1 MALPQGRA
9 MAHRKLSLG
18 IDFGT
23 ESGRALLV
31 DVETGEEVATAVYP
45 YADGVIDRAL
55 PGGASLPPD
64 WALQNPADYV
74 ETLRQTIRAVLDS
87 SGAAPADVIGIGID
101 FTSCTML
108 PADAK
113 GMPLCM
119 KPEWKS
125 SPHAWAKLWKH
136 HAAQPEADKINAIAQ
151 ERGEAWPR
159 RYGSKHSSE
168 WFFSKVWQILDEA
181 PEVYAAADRLIEA
194 ADWIVWRL
202 TGRETRNLTTA
213 GYKAIYDRRAGFVSD
228 AFLAALDPRLEH
240 VVDEK
245 MLRTISP
252 LEERA
257 GGLTEEMAKLTGLRA
272 GTSVAVGQVDA
283 HVSVPAASISEPGR
297 MLMIMGTSICHM
309 LLGREQKP
317 VDGMCGVVEDGILPG
332 FYGYEAGQ
340 SGAGDILA
348 WFVRTWASSG
358 SARDPHEALEAQA
371 RALKPG
377 ESGLVALDWWN
388 GNRSVLVDA
397 HLSGLLVGATLDTT
411 PADMYRALIESI
423 AFGTRVIIENFE
435 KYGIPVEELYACGGM
450 PEKNTLL
457 MQIFADVTGR
467 SIKRARSAQ
476 TAALGAAMFGA
487 VAARAAGGG
496 YDSIYDA
503 IRRMAGTRDTVYK
516 PDPRNH
522 AIYGELF
529 GEYLQLHDHF
539 GRGGN
544 DVMKRLRAL
553 KARQR
558 GSQA

>member
-1 MALPQGRA
+1 MAR
-9 MAHRKLSLG
+9 RTFSLG
-18 IDFGT
+18 VDFGT

-31 DVETGEEVATAVYP
+31 DVEAGEEIATSVYQ

-64 WALQNPADYV
+64 WALQNPADYIAALR
-74 ETLRQTIRAVLDS
+74 ETIPAVLKS
-87 SGAAPADVIGIGID
+87 SGAKSQDVVGLGVD

-108 PADAK
+108 PTDAV
-113 GMPLCM
+113 GTPLCT

-125 SPHAWAKLWKH
+125 NPHAWVKLWKH

-151 ERGEAWPR
+151 QRGETWPQ
-159 RYGSKHSSE
+159 RYGGKYSSE

-194 ADWIVWRL
+194 ADWIVWQL

-213 GYKAIYDRRAGFVSD
+213 GYKAIYDKRAGFVSN

-240 VVDEK
+240 VIDEK
-245 MLRTISP
+245 MLRTVSP

-257 GGLTEEMAKLTGLRA
+257 GGLTEEMAKLTGLRP
-272 GTSVAVGQVDA
+272 GTPVAVGQVDA
-283 HVSVPAASISEPGR
+283 HVSVPAADISEPGK

-348 WFVRTWASSG
+348 WFVRTWTPYDLG
-358 SARDPHEALEAQA
+358 GRDPHEELEAQA
-371 RALKPG
+371 RKLRPG

-388 GNRSVLVDA
+388 GNRSVLVDT
-397 HLSGLLVGATLDTT
+397 HLSGLLIGATLDTT
-411 PADMYRALIESI
+411 PPEMYRALIESI

-435 KYGIPVEELYACGGM
+435 RYGIPVTELYACGGM

-467 SIKRARSAQ
+467 SIKLARSAQ
-476 TAALGAAMFGA
+476 TPALGAAMFGA
-487 VAARAAGGG
+487 VAARKAGGG
-496 YDSIYDA
+496 HDSVYRA
-503 IRRMAGTRDTVYK
+503 IRSMAGTRDIVYT
-516 PDPRNH
+516 PNAQNH

-529 GEYLQLHDHF
+529 REYLQLHDHF

-558 GSQA
+558 GSRS

>member
-1 MALPQGRA
+1 MAR
-9 MAHRKLSLG
+9 RKYSLG

-31 DVETGEEVATAVYP
+31 DVENGEEVATSVYQ
-45 YADGVIDRAL
+45 YSDGVIDRAL
-55 PGGASLPPD
+55 PGGAVLPPD
-64 WALQNPADYV
+64 WALQNPADYI
-74 ETLRQTIRAVLDS
+74 ETLRQTIPAVLKPS
-87 SGAAPADVIGIGID
+87 RVKPEDVVGLGID

-108 PADAK
+108 PTDAM
-113 GMPLCM
+113 GTPLCM

-125 SPHAWAKLWKH
+125 NPHAWVKLWKH

-151 ERGEAWPR
+151 ERGETWPR
-159 RYGSKHSSE
+159 RYGSKYSSE

-181 PEVYAAADRLIEA
+181 PEVYAAAGRLIEA
-194 ADWIVWRL
+194 ADWIVWQL
-202 TGRETRNLTTA
+202 TGRETRNLTSA
-213 GYKAIYDRRAGFVSD
+213 GYKAIYDKRAGFVSD

-240 VVDEK
+240 VIDEK
-245 MLRTISP
+245 MLRAVSP
-252 LEERA
+252 LEQRA
-257 GGLTEEMAKLTGLRA
+257 GGLTGEMATLTGLRP
-272 GTSVAVGQVDA
+272 GTPAAVGQVDA
-283 HVSVPAASISEPGR
+283 HVSVPAADISEPGK

-317 VDGMCGVVEDGILPG
+317 VDGMCGVVEDGVLPG

-348 WFVRTWASSG
+348 WFVRTWMPYDLG
-358 SARDPHEALEAQA
+358 GRDPHEELEEQA
-371 RALKPG
+371 RKLKPG

-388 GNRSVLVDA
+388 GNRSILVDT
-397 HLSGLLVGATLDTT
+397 HLSGLLIGATLDTT
-411 PADMYRALIESI
+411 PPEMYRALIESI

-435 KYGIPVEELYACGGM
+435 KYGIPVSELYACGGM

-467 SIKRARSAQ
+467 SIKLARSAQ
-476 TAALGAAMFGA
+476 TPALGAAMFGA
-487 VAARAAGGG
+487 VAARKAGGG

-503 IRRMAGTRDTVYK
+503 IKQMAGVRDTVYT
-516 PDPRNH
+516 PNTANH

-529 GEYLQLHDHF
+529 REYLQLHDHF